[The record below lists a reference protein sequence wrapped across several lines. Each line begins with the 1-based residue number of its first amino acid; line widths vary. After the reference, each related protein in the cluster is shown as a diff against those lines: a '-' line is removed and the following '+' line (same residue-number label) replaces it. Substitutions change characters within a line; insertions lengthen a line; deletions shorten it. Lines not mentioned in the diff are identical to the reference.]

1 MMSTSEVEV
10 QGSRMTLTKWSRLL
24 VVAVILGIAACAWW
38 PPLQALANEQVDA
51 GTKRALVSFASAR
64 TLNAVISV
72 VQGTEV
78 AVQPMGVGITLT
90 LGQALDPIN
99 DLVEQFSSL
108 MLVAS
113 VAFGV
118 QKVLLAIGGH
128 WAISA
133 IVTALAAVWAVLYFV
148 GRAPSWLSRLLAVVL
163 LIRFAIPV
171 ATLGSDWVFQQFL
184 AQDYQEQQSTLDSA
198 SREIAQKMPAKPPN
212 TAQDKSWWDRLKD
225 RAGEVV
231 ANPSANLEAIKTKA
245 DELPERVLKLIVIF
259 LLQTMVIPIVLVW
272 VLYRVA
278 LDSLGPARVGR

>member
-1 MMSTSEVEV
+1 MPS
-10 QGSRMTLTKWSRLL
+10 TKWTRLL
-24 VVAVILGIAACAWW
+24 VVTTILGIAACAWL
-38 PPLQALANEQVDA
+38 PALQALANEQVDA

-78 AVQPMGVGITLT
+78 AVQPMGFGVTLT

-99 DLVEQFSSL
+99 DLIEQFSSL
-108 MLVAS
+108 MMVAS

-128 WAISA
+128 WVISA
-133 IVTALAAVWAVLYFV
+133 IVTALAAAWATLHFT
-148 GRAPSWLSRLLAVVL
+148 GRAPTWLSRALAVVL

-184 AQDYQEQQSTLDSA
+184 AKDYQEQQATLDSA
-198 SREIAQKMPAKPPN
+198 SREISQRASTKAPTTP
-212 TAQDKSWWDRLKD
+212 QDKGWWERLKE
-225 RAGEVV
+225 RASDVV
-231 ANPSANLEAIKTKA
+231 ADPSADLEVIKKKA

-259 LLQTMVIPIVLVW
+259 LLQTMVVPIALVW
-272 VLYRVA
+272 ALYRLALGVA
-278 LDSLGPARVGR
+278 QPLRSTA